1 MTTFQYVYVY
11 EYYIEANVKS
21 CLNFLVEERDPALKE
36 TSKPNIKYSHPL
48 VFIDVTDFIFF
59 YDLELDPLD

>member
-1 MTTFQYVYVY
+1 
-11 EYYIEANVKS
+11 VKS

-59 YDLELDPLD
+59 Y